1 MKRDE
6 KFELIN
12 ELSMAVTEQ
21 TVYDKVLN
29 KGRVEYLANTNTL
42 KINTHYKEPEQEK
55 TIKHWVGECAKLQQ
69 KLDMSNEKI
78 VELQE
83 DMEFFNSLPWY
94 ERMFHKFDV

>member
-42 KINTHYKEPEQEK
+42 KINKHY
-55 TIKHWVGECAKLQQ
+55 
-69 KLDMSNEKI
+69 N
-78 VELQE
+78 
-83 DMEFFNSLPWY
+83 
-94 ERMFHKFDV
+94 

>member
-42 KINTHYKEPEQEK
+42 KITSRIYFLKAAAVAAAGSMPECSAICPKRGQV
-55 TIKHWVGECAKLQQ
+55 TIP
-69 KLDMSNEKI
+69 M
-78 VELQE
+78 
-83 DMEFFNSLPWY
+83 
-94 ERMFHKFDV
+94 R